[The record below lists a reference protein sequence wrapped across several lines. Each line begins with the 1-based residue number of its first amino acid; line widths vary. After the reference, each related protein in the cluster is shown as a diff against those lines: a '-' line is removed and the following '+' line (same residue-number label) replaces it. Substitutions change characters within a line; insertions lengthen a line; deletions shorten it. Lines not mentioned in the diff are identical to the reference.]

1 MHPWLDFKNYRN
13 PLQFFIR
20 EALLAAAF
28 VVLVILKPFLNSLV
42 NSGMSEGFAS
52 IIVGVVKVNLLA
64 IGAVFLILLLMERV
78 WKQFGPAGDGGKKR
92 P

>member
-52 IIVGVVKVNLLA
+52 IIVGVV
-64 IGAVFLILLLMERV
+64 GFLILLLMERV